1 MGLKPTTF
9 ELEVQ
14 HANPLYYGGYA
25 EKHKIFYHLLIL
37 ENYNLEKF
45 GNHQIKSDDAS
56 VWNIKYDNTE
66 FLLLGTRK

>member
-14 HANPLYYGGYA
+14 HANLLYYGGYA
-25 EKHKIFYHLLIL
+25 EKAQNFLPLPDSL
-37 ENYNLEKF
+37 E
-45 GNHQIKSDDAS
+45 SDDAS
-56 VWNIKYDNTE
+56 VGNIKYDKTE